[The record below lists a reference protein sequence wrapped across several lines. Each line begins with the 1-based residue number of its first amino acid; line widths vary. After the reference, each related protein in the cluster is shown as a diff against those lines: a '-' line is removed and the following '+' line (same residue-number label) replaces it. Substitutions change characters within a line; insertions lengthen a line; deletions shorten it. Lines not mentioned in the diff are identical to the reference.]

1 LRIETLAVHAGHEVD
16 PSTGAVTPP
25 IHLSTT
31 FAREPDGSYRDGYI
45 YTRPNNPNRASLE
58 TALAALEGGGRA
70 LAFSSGSA
78 SIMTL
83 LQLMSPGDHVIA
95 PVDAYYGTIR
105 LIREV
110 FSQWKLELS
119 LVDMTDLDAVR
130 GAMRDETRLFWLES
144 PSNPTL
150 AITDIAAVAT
160 IARDANAICAVDNT
174 WATPLGQRPLELGAH
189 VSMHA
194 TTKYLGGHS
203 DVLGGALVFE
213 SEGELADR
221 AKVVQDLGGAVPSPF
236 DCWLVMR
243 GLRTLPYRVRAQ
255 TQHAAAISAFLS
267 ARDGVEQ
274 VFWPGLRSH
283 PGREVAERQ
292 MTMFGG
298 MLSFIVDGGAE
309 RAMEVAGRVRIIT
322 RATSLGGPETLIEH
336 RTSVKG
342 PESRSP
348 DGLLRLSVGLEHPDD
363 IIEDL
368 DQALS

>member
-1 LRIETLAVHAGHEVD
+1 
-16 PSTGAVTPP
+16 
-25 IHLSTT
+25 
-31 FAREPDGSYRDGYI
+31 
-45 YTRPNNPNRASLE
+45 
-58 TALAALEGGGRA
+58 
-70 LAFSSGSA
+70 
-78 SIMTL
+78 
-83 LQLMSPGDHVIA
+83 
-95 PVDAYYGTIR
+95 
-105 LIREV
+105 
-110 FSQWKLELS
+110 
-119 LVDMTDLDAVR
+119 
-130 GAMRDETRLFWLES
+130 MRDETRLFWLES

-336 RTSVKG
+336 RKSVEG